1 MKHLIFATVLSLM
14 TLNASAEPVDLNTA
28 SAQEIAKS
36 LNGIGLSKAK
46 KIIEYRNR
54 FGPIDTPEE
63 LLAIKGIGEK
73 TLEKNRSKM
82 MTRLIRPRQPIN
94 PVGGLDEVPLNH

>member
-1 MKHLIFATVLSLM
+1 MKHLFFAIVLSLM
-14 TLNASAEPVDLNTA
+14 TLNVFAEPVDLNTA

-46 KIIEYRNR
+46 KIIEYRNQ

-82 MTRLIRPRQPIN
+82 ITRLIRPRQPIN
-94 PVGGLDEVPLNH
+94 PVGGLDEAPLNH

>member
-82 MTRLIRPRQPIN
+82 LQSKIQQQQ
-94 PVGGLDEVPLNH
+94 

>member
-1 MKHLIFATVLSLM
+1 MKHLIFATVLSLI
-14 TLNASAEPVDLNTA
+14 TLNVSAEPVDLNTA

-82 MTRLIRPRQPIN
+82 ITRLIRPRQPIN
-94 PVGGLDEVPLNH
+94 PVRGLDEAPLNH

>member
-82 MTRLIRPRQPIN
+82 MTRLIRSPQPIN
-94 PVGGLDEVPLNH
+94 PGGGLDEAPLNH

>member
-14 TLNASAEPVDLNTA
+14 TLNASAESVDLNTA

-82 MTRLIRPRQPIN
+82 ITRVIWPRQLIN
-94 PVGGLDEVPLNH
+94 PVGGLDEAPLNH

>member
-1 MKHLIFATVLSLM
+1 MKHLIFATVLSLI

-46 KIIEYRNR
+46 KISEYRNR

-94 PVGGLDEVPLNH
+94 PAGGLDEAPLNH

>member
-82 MTRLIRPRQPIN
+82 ITRLIRSRQLIN
-94 PVGGLDEVPLNH
+94 PVGGLDEAPLNH

>member
-1 MKHLIFATVLSLM
+1 MKNLFFTTVLSLM
-14 TLNASAEPVDLNTA
+14 ALDVFAEQVDLNTA
-28 SAQEIAKS
+28 SANEIAKS
-36 LNGIGLSKAK
+36 LNGIGLSKAQ
-46 KIIEYRNR
+46 KIIDYRIQ

-82 MTRLIRPRQPIN
+82 ITRLIQPPRPIN
-94 PVGGLDEVPLNH
+94 PVGGLDEAPLNH

>member
-14 TLNASAEPVDLNTA
+14 TLNASADPVDLNTA

-46 KIIEYRNR
+46 KIIEYRDQ

-82 MTRLIRPRQPIN
+82 MTRLIRPPQPIN
-94 PVGGLDEVPLNH
+94 PGGGLDEAPLNH